1 MGESVSH
8 SGVQGCYPRL
18 RGIFVLGDF
27 EADGPLEPDAI
38 NSFAGAGG
46 VAMFFPLGSP
56 ATWRVIGMR
65 ASDSTARH
73 SVARATSPTGPL
85 TLSELQSV
93 VAALTAGSVVVRDP
107 AWLSHFR
114 LHHRQIAHYRQG
126 RVFLAG
132 DAAHIHSPVG
142 AQGMNTGIQDAWNLG
157 WKVALVIR
165 RLASED
171 LLDSYESERWPV
183 GYALLG
189 YTDRVFSVFT
199 RAISAGRVVSW
210 VRDTLVARLLPRLFA
225 SKSLRSIACVFVSE
239 LRIRYRQSPAITEG
253 QPRLRRGPRAGAS
266 HPDARVT
273 LDGQVTSLQRAVIGP
288 HLALLLC
295 GDTERWDGPA
305 LARLD
310 ARYRGLVKVRRLAN
324 RTHPKTVQADAR
336 VLAMLGARG
345 AAQYLVRPDG
355 YIAFRC
361 GGTNLDSL
369 LR

>member
-1 MGESVSH
+1 
-8 SGVQGCYPRL
+8 
-18 RGIFVLGDF
+18 
-27 EADGPLEPDAI
+27 
-38 NSFAGAGG
+38 
-46 VAMFFPLGSP
+46 
-56 ATWRVIGMR
+56 
-65 ASDSTARH
+65 
-73 SVARATSPTGPL
+73 
-85 TLSELQSV
+85 
-93 VAALTAGSVVVRDP
+93 
-107 AWLSHFR
+107 
-114 LHHRQIAHYRQG
+114 
-126 RVFLAG
+126 
-132 DAAHIHSPVG
+132 
-142 AQGMNTGIQDAWNLG
+142 MNTGIQDAWNLG

-189 YTDRVFSVFT
+189 HTDRVFSVFT